1 MPIDLRALPQKRV
14 QPTPPGK
21 WRWCLMVLLCAM
33 LGAGLV
39 IWQWPQDSA
48 QMSLW
53 FWCCVLVI
61 PLIPGLLLFA
71 FRRMAYER
79 QQDFVQSWN
88 QHLNELEQ
96 GLIEKGQR
104 RIALLT
110 PSYCT
115 PAANN
120 QLAQALRNGSKPL
133 QPAYLS
139 DSDTTLR
146 LSQLKPA
153 AQQYTLEEYTQRLAK
168 YFRQVIAGFDEDL
181 QRLVGQTPLRLR
193 IKHNRVL
200 DDEQVLALWRE
211 CAGEIWTVD
220 QAEVVEDDGLLWLD
234 AWLDDPSPPAL
245 VLSVEVQLF
254 QQPTALQAES
264 VSILLLAQPEWC
276 AGQNRVPD
284 AWVHRPVAMTDEAAS
299 FEEALLWG
307 QVKRDSEACFAWQ
320 TQIPGDQLR
329 QLTVAMSAADQPLA
343 TDRCQL
349 IDDSFGLPGRAVG
362 NVALIIASE
371 YAAAQSQPQLIML
384 QDVSPQGCVVRPAG

>member
-21 WRWCLMVLLCAM
+21 WRWCLVVLLCAV

-39 IWQWPQDSA
+39 IWLWPEDSV

-53 FWCCVLVI
+53 FWCCVLVF

-96 GLIEKGQR
+96 GLIEQGQR
-104 RIALLT
+104 RLALLT

-120 QLAQALRNGSKPL
+120 RLAQALRSGSKPL
-133 QPAYLS
+133 QPTYLS

-153 AQQYTLEEYTQRLAK
+153 AQRYTLEDYTQRLTK

-181 QRLVGQTPLRLR
+181 QRLVGNTPLRLR
-193 IKHNRVL
+193 IKHNRIL

-211 CAGEIWTVD
+211 CAGETWTVD
-220 QAEVVEDDGLLWLD
+220 QVAVVDDDGLVWLD

-254 QQPTALQAES
+254 QQPTAQQAES

-276 AGQNRVPD
+276 VGQKVVPD
-284 AWVHRPVAMTDEAAS
+284 AWVHRPVVMTDEGDS
-299 FEEALLWG
+299 LEDALLWG
-307 QVKRDSEACFAWQ
+307 QVKRDGESCFAWQ
-320 TQIPGDQLR
+320 TQIPGDRLR
-329 QLTVAMSAADQPLA
+329 NLNIALGAAGQPHS
-343 TDRCQL
+343 TDRCQM
-349 IDDSFGLPGRAVG
+349 IDDAFGLPGRAVG
-362 NVALIIASE
+362 NLALIIASE
-371 YAAAQSQPQLIML
+371 YAVAQSQPQLIML
-384 QDVSPQGCVVRPAG
+384 QDVSPQWCVVRPAG

>member
-1 MPIDLRALPQKRV
+1 VPIDLRALPQKRV

-21 WRWCLMVLLCAM
+21 WRWCLVIVLCAM

-53 FWCCVLVI
+53 FWCCVLVF

-104 RIALLT
+104 RLALLT

-120 QLAQALRNGSKPL
+120 QLAQALRNGGKPL
-133 QPAYLS
+133 QPTYLS

-153 AQQYTLEEYTQRLAK
+153 AQQYTLKEYTQRLAK

-181 QRLVGQTPLRLR
+181 QQLVGKTPLRLR
-193 IKHNRVL
+193 IKHNQVL
-200 DDEQVLALWRE
+200 SDEQILALWRE
-211 CAGEIWTVD
+211 CAGETWTVD

-234 AWLDDPSPPAL
+234 AWLDDPTPPVL

-276 AGQNRVPD
+276 AGQNRVPE
-284 AWVHRPVAMTDEAAS
+284 AWVHRPVAMTDEATS
-299 FEEALLWG
+299 FEDTLLWG
-307 QVKRDSEACFAWQ
+307 QVKRDSESCFAWQ
-320 TQIPGDQLR
+320 TQIPSDQLH
-329 QLTVAMSAADQPLA
+329 QLNMAMSAAGGPLA

-371 YAAAQSQPQLIML
+371 YAVAQSQPQLIML
-384 QDVSPQGCVVRPAG
+384 QDASPQGCVVRPVG